1 MKISDASLIRK
12 YVFGTG
18 TAEFYVCA
26 RCGVLTFAASRIDGR
41 EYAVVNVN
49 TFEDAA
55 DVTLISRATDFEGE
69 TVAQRLARR
78 KRTWI
83 PNVVIRVDSGSAEIS
98 KPRP

>member
-12 YVFGTG
+12 YVFATE

-41 EYAVVNVN
+41 EHAVVNVN
-49 TFEDAA
+49 TFEDVA
-55 DVTLISRATDFEGE
+55 DRELISRVTDFEGE
-69 TVAQRLARR
+69 TVAERLGRR

-83 PNVVIRVDSGSAEIS
+83 PNVAIS
-98 KPRP
+98 VHS